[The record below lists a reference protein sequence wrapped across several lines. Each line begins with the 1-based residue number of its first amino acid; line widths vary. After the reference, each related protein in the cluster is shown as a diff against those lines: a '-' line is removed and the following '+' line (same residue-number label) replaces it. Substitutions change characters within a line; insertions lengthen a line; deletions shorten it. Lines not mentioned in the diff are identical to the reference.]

1 MWGCDVALWRT
12 VQVWKDDGWVEVER
26 GGVNKGGTFRL
37 FEPDGTLVM
46 DREGNEQ
53 WVALSDS
60 MPTEPEGNFM
70 VHVEESTLTD
80 HNIDIEDDTQYK

>member
-1 MWGCDVALWRT
+1 MGEGT
-12 VQVWKDDGWVEVER
+12 VSLDSNADNYDNCCVDR
-26 GGVNKGGTFRL
+26 GVNKGDTFRL
-37 FEPDGTLVM
+37 LEPDGTLVM

-80 HNIDIEDDTQYK
+80 PNIDSEDEK